1 MKIDLG
7 VLSKTISTYEEVYGG
22 LDENLTKL
30 KEIISLLIACGWS
43 GKAAEQY
50 EARLEYFTEKQYKP
64 LEESIKCLKAVLND
78 IVKAK
83 GVALKSQCED
93 FANCFEGSEKW
104 YYSDNGPCEGV
115 VSLEYD
121 NVNRIVGIY
130 DEIATQKSSG
140 FFVSSTSSDML
151 SQKKRRIEE
160 LGDRVK
166 RQGAFSGHLEY
177 TNFDIS
183 NEVAECLNNIKKE
196 EKALST
202 FIESLKSYSSG
213 LKNLEENTCR
223 RLNEVQSVEKMVVMT
238 DGQKTVQIGLKT
250 ITNDIIGGGVTAVS
264 GGGIVYTSIV
274 TEPETAGTSTIGII
288 VGGSMVASGGNTFVN
303 GITDL
308 KYEWNYNWA
317 EVGQHNFLT
326 ESTAD
331 IITAI
336 TGSDKGGKI
345 TGNAVTTFV
354 DTISA
359 GKSIWDLKKV
369 PSDVRNIIKITN
381 IDDSLESIKSMDSVV
396 RSDVVGGWYNYQ
408 TIKGDVQALHDSVYG
423 YNSKSNNAMDGVN
436 INSNSVISTYPNILT
451 IYNDGEPQLWLKD
464 VNKTIK

>member
-93 FANCFEGSEKW
+93 FANCFEGIEKW
-104 YYSDNGPCEGV
+104 YYSDNGACEGV

-223 RLNEVQSVEKMVVMT
+223 RLNEVQSVEKMVVMN
-238 DGQKTVQIGLKT
+238 GEQKAWQVGMKTV
-250 ITNDIIGGGVTAVS
+250 TNDIIGGGLTAIE
-264 GGGIVYTSIV
+264 GAKITYASIMA
-274 TEPETAGTSTIGII
+274 EPETGGLSTAGII
-288 VGGSMVASGGNTFVN
+288 IGGSMFFSGGNTFIN

-326 ESTAD
+326 DSTAYLV
-331 IITAI
+331 TKT
-336 TGSDKGGKI
+336 TGSDTGGKI
-345 TGNAVTTFV
+345 TGNTVTTFV
-354 DTISA
+354 DIVAS
-359 GKSIWDLKKV
+359 GKSGWDLRKLPK
-369 PSDVRNIIKITN
+369 DIDNIKKITN
-381 IDDSLESIKSMDSVV
+381 IDNTLDSVKSIDTV
-396 RSDVVGGWYNYQ
+396 LRCDALGNYYNGV
-408 TIKGDVQALHDSVYG
+408 TIKGDIDSLKNEVFG
-423 YNSKSNNAMDGVN
+423 DDSLNNSVTDGVN
-436 INSNSVISTYPNILT
+436 VNSNKVTSTYPNIRT
-451 IYNDGEPQLWLKD
+451 VYNNGNLQL
-464 VNKTIK
+464 IK